1 MNIIFILIVVLCSGV
16 AKIGYAQTSQYK
28 TCMDKSGGVTVNMMD
43 CNGAEIK
50 VLDDRLN
57 AVYKK
62 IMAVADADYKTAL
75 KKAEQL
81 WVGYR
86 DANCQLHSQYAAGGS
101 LGGILYGNCI
111 VEMTSQ
117 RTKELQDLLK
127 EETENK

>member
-1 MNIIFILIVVLCSGV
+1 MLIVCSVAGV
-16 AKIGYAQTSQYK
+16 GHAQSSQYK
-28 TCMDKSGGVTVNMMD
+28 ACMDKSGGVTTNMMD

-50 VLDDRLN
+50 MLDDKLN
-57 AVYKK
+57 AAYKK
-62 IMAVADADYKTAL
+62 LMAVADVDYKTAL

-81 WVGYR
+81 WINYR

-111 VEMTSQ
+111 IEMTNQ
-117 RTKELQDLLK
+117 RAKELQELLK